1 MARSTQG
8 FGAGFASG
16 YGLVQQQAENE
27 RKGRADERQL
37 DYYDERNRL
46 SRIGEENRNKESSRR
61 LGIDETKAAN
71 DTQTIKNQGLN
82 LTNQGLVAKNRKEQ
96 LRQSGVT
103 VDKNAELADLN
114 LGIARTKSQRD
125 NKLYEDQQDFRST
138 NDQTMAMVGTI
149 NAAENYFRQSIQDGT
164 YTPDGFKEHLNAM
177 QASLKDNP
185 GALGISLESQF
196 SPVMTGSIEQFQ
208 SAIQELAQG
217 GTPSQSAIVDMAN
230 LVFRGNNMRG
240 VGELVTREAHS
251 DAYEEMFTDGTYRIV
266 SKRIGGATQSG
277 VDDNNLPVFEVQV
290 DVTAVNSKG
299 QKVVYPANM
308 TENRTGKET
317 GETYL
322 MSSQDLFE
330 AAAGY
335 ISWNKHAQQYKNFAQ
350 QARIKSDT
358 EFQNDD
364 KTAYSEAKFNLWEN
378 SKIAEY
384 KQNSR
389 DKEHHASGVPGM
401 TREQL
406 MADKEKLKDYFL
418 TERYDAAS
426 LLPTSDDNEVDGMI
440 SDLMESVDIQ
450 KLERRKKT
458 PLTRRQVLRS
468 QQFMRINPKTRE
480 IEVDPRLKKEWNE
493 YQSDVLERRNN
504 IVPESAIQDGGFIA
518 PNPNFAGGVD

>member
-1 MARSTQG
+1 
-8 FGAGFASG
+8 
-16 YGLVQQQAENE
+16 
-27 RKGRADERQL
+27 
-37 DYYDERNRL
+37 
-46 SRIGEENRNKESSRR
+46 
-61 LGIDETKAAN
+61 
-71 DTQTIKNQGLN
+71 
-82 LTNQGLVAKNRKEQ
+82 
-96 LRQSGVT
+96 
-103 VDKNAELADLN
+103 
-114 LGIARTKSQRD
+114 
-125 NKLYEDQQDFRST
+125 
-138 NDQTMAMVGTI
+138 
-149 NAAENYFRQSIQDGT
+149 
-164 YTPDGFKEHLNAM
+164 
-177 QASLKDNP
+177 
-185 GALGISLESQF
+185 
-196 SPVMTGSIEQFQ
+196 
-208 SAIQELAQG
+208 
-217 GTPSQSAIVDMAN
+217 
-230 LVFRGNNMRG
+230 
-240 VGELVTREAHS
+240 
-251 DAYEEMFTDGTYRIV
+251 
-266 SKRIGGATQSG
+266 
-277 VDDNNLPVFEVQV
+277 
-290 DVTAVNSKG
+290 
-299 QKVVYPANM
+299 M
-308 TENRTGKET
+308 TENRTGEET
-317 GETYL
+317 GKTYL
-322 MSSQDLFE
+322 MSSQDLFQ

-426 LLPTSDDNEVDGMI
+426 LLPTRDDNEVDGMI